1 MHIVNLTPEQIGW
14 VRYVST
20 VAEEQRLQVRVGYDE
35 MDESIKWKLG
45 AGPWS
50 PPCKTEEQ

>member
-14 VRYVST
+14 LHYVST
-20 VAEEQRLQVRVGYDE
+20 VAKEQRLRLRVGYDE